1 MPTAPSREWILWLLT
16 EIFVEVEREQD
27 AFNWFCGF
35 CCTIKL
41 QSPVYQS
48 VFQLSVLKPCE
59 GLAEALGFRRNSFCF
74 PLRTVF
80 HHT

>member
-16 EIFVEVEREQD
+16 EIFVEVEREKD
-27 AFNWFCGF
+27 AFSWFCGF

-48 VFQLSVLKPCE
+48 VFQVYLNLVRVLLQLLVFIIIVPV
-59 GLAEALGFRRNSFCF
+59 S
-74 PLRTVF
+74 PLELFFTTLR
-80 HHT
+80 